1 MIKSLFISLIVVIV
15 SLLLLGFLFCIV
27 LNKISKIRGEAEI
40 ESKFKI
46 FGIFQFEIKVAHK
59 NNKK

>member
-1 MIKSLFISLIVVIV
+1 MIKSLFILLIVVIV

-27 LNKISKIRGEAEI
+27 LNKISNIRGETEI
-40 ESKFKI
+40 ESKFKM
-46 FGIFQFEIKVAHK
+46 FGIFRFEIKATHK